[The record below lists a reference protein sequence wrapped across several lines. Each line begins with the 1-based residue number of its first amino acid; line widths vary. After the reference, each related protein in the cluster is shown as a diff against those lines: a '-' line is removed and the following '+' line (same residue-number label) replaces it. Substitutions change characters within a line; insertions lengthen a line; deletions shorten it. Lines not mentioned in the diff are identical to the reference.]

1 MFFFE
6 SKSLKGTL
14 GNLLSFSFHF
24 IHFILNYLYRV
35 KNIQFIREKN
45 CFTMCPVKT
54 GKKNKKKKLITAVNL
69 PWQFFD
75 IVISFKM
82 AAFNDLEVVTSSNF

>member
-1 MFFFE
+1 MRRGHCIYVKE
-6 SKSLKGTL
+6 KMALVQSKRSV
-14 GNLLSFSFHF
+14 HF

-54 GKKNKKKKLITAVNL
+54 EKKNKKKKLITKEIPN
-69 PWQFFD
+69 
-75 IVISFKM
+75 
-82 AAFNDLEVVTSSNF
+82 TT